1 MAAGSTSAAQTVTI
15 TNPGAAA
22 TVSSIS
28 ATGPY
33 TETNTCGASIAAG
46 GSCTV
51 SVTFAPTTGGA
62 APGSL
67 SVATSAPGSPL
78 TVALS
83 GTGVTSTTNL
93 ALAPGATMTANG
105 SDSGFPAT
113 NANDGNTGTYWEGV
127 DGSGYPQTLTANL
140 GQSYSVGSVTLD
152 LPPSTAWAT
161 RTQTFSVLGSANDS
175 TWTTLVPSATY
186 TFNPSTGNTVTFSL
200 PSGTN
205 DQYLEL
211 DFSANSGWSAAQISE
226 FEVFP
231 GSGGGGSTGSATLSA
246 SPTSVSFAS
255 QAVGSTS
262 APQTV
267 TISNTGTVAA
277 SVSSITAG
285 SPFGE
290 TNTCGS
296 SITAGGS
303 CTASVTFTPTA
314 AGAASA
320 SLTVASNATDASLAV
335 ALSGTGTNPGSATL
349 SASPTSVSFASQA
362 IGSTSAPQTV
372 TIKNT
377 GTVAA
382 SVSSIT
388 AGSPFGETNTC
399 GSSIAAGGSCTASV
413 TFTPTAAGAA
423 SASLTVA
430 SNATDASLAVALSGT
445 GTNPGSATLSAS
457 PTSVSFASQAI
468 GSTSAAQ
475 TVTISNTGTAAA
487 SMSSVGVTGPFTEA
501 NNCGTSL
508 AAGATCTVNVTFAPT
523 AAGSATGT
531 LSVNSS
537 APGSPLTVA
546 LSGTGTSSGGT
557 SANLALNAP
566 ITASSTAAGYPAGN
580 ANDGNT
586 STYWEGTDGV
596 WPTTLTTNLGAAD
609 PITSVVVDLPPAT
622 AWSTRTQ
629 TLSVL
634 GSANGTTFTTIVPS
648 ATYTW
653 NPSTGNTVTI
663 ALPAGTTDQYV
674 QLSFTANS
682 VQNGAQASEFQVW
695 GTSTALPDLALN
707 APVTASSATSG
718 YPATNAVD
726 GNTSTYWEG
735 TNGVWPTTLTVNLG
749 SAKALSQVVL
759 DLPPA
764 TAWSTR
770 TQTLSVLGSANGT
783 TFTTIVP
790 SATYTWNP
798 STGNTVTIALPAG
811 TTDQYV
817 QLSFTA
823 NSVQNGAQAS
833 EILIH

>member
-1 MAAGSTSAAQTVTI
+1 MTVTN
-15 TNPGAAA
+15 TGTTAA
-22 TVSSIS
+22 TVSGVS
-28 ATGPY
+28 ATGPF
-33 TETNTCGASIAAG
+33 TETNNCSTLAVNA
-46 GSCTV
+46 SCTV
-51 SVTFAPTTGGA
+51 NATYTPTAGGAQTGTLTVTSNANNSPTT
-62 APGSL
+62 
-67 SVATSAPGSPL
+67 AT
-78 TVALS
+78 LS
-83 GTGVTSTTNL
+83 GTGISSTTNL
-93 ALAPGATMTANG
+93 ALQPGVTMTANG

-140 GQSYSVGSVTLD
+140 TQSYPLGSVTLD

-226 FEVFP
+226 FEIFP

-262 APQTV
+262 AAQTV
-267 TISNTGTVAA
+267 TISNTGTA
-277 SVSSITAG
+277 
-285 SPFGE
+285 
-290 TNTCGS
+290 
-296 SITAGGS
+296 
-303 CTASVTFTPTA
+303 
-314 AGAASA
+314 
-320 SLTVASNATDASLAV
+320 
-335 ALSGTGTNPGSATL
+335 
-349 SASPTSVSFASQA
+349 
-362 IGSTSAPQTV
+362 
-372 TIKNT
+372 
-377 GTVAA
+377 AA

-445 GTNPGSATLSAS
+445 GTTTTTSLPLTAS
-457 PTSVSFASQAI
+457 PTSESFGSVAV
-468 GSTSAAQ
+468 GSTSTSQAVTVSNPGTAAASMSSVGVTGPFTEANNCGTSLAAGATC
-475 TVTISNTGTAAA
+475 TVNVTFAPTAAGSATGTLSVNSSAPGSPLTVALSGTGTATSLPLTASPTSESFGSVAVGSTSTAQAVTVSNPGTAAA

-566 ITASSTAAGYPAGN
+566 ITASSTASGYPAGN

-586 STYWEGTDGV
+586 STYWEGTNGV
-596 WPTTLTTNLGAAD
+596 WPTTLTANLGAAD

-674 QLSFTANS
+674 ELSFTANS

-707 APVTASSATSG
+707 AAVTASSTTSG

-735 TNGVWPTTLTVNLG
+735 TNGVWPTTLTANLG
-749 SAKALSQVVL
+749 SAKALGQVVL

-770 TQTLSVLGSANGT
+770 TQTLSVLGSTNGT

-811 TTDQYV
+811 TTDQYLE
-817 QLSFTA
+817 LSFTA
-823 NSVQNGAQAS
+823 NSVQNGAQIS
-833 EILIH
+833 ELDVYAP